1 MTEVAQDDNGTV
13 RMTEDAQDDKR
24 DSVQADRGLLREAGP
39 AIWYMEEER
48 QCPSLRTGSSP

>member
-24 DSVQADRGLLREAGP
+24 DSVQADRGSLREAGP

-48 QCPSLRTGSSP
+48 